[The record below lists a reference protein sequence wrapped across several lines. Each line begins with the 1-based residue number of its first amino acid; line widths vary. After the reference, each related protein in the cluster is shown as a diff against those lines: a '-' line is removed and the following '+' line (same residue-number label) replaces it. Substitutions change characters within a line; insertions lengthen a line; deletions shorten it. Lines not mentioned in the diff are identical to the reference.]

1 MELTSDFMDVIVG
14 WAKLGAS
21 YFTIFVQS
29 VSFFGVS
36 FTVTVPG
43 VESCCRESS
52 KFLV

>member
-14 WAKLGAS
+14 WARINFLCPE
-21 YFTIFVQS
+21 S

-43 VESCCRESS
+43 VVELFWFGE
-52 KFLV
+52 V